1 MFAGARLSEAWA
13 WLRKRADVA
22 ILIGFL
28 AYGIAAWWPTRALPY
43 YWDAAAFVV
52 DAARDMLRAHFTP
65 FVPTHAYFAH
75 PPLFI
80 AIVAAA
86 WRLFGESRVVAHAVV
101 FPFLPLAMGA
111 IYFLGKQL
119 HGRLLGA
126 AASVLFG
133 AMPLTLAEYGQIY
146 FDLPIAAVVVCGL
159 LAWVARHRGTAGVVF
174 AVAAAMKI
182 PAVIV
187 PGSLLVMLALS
198 REHRREFR
206 AYAALAPPFA
216 IVVAWLVYHHYV
228 TGWWFSNADRARYV
242 PAGALAIAEHAVI
255 LVRSS
260 FIAQFRWVLLAG
272 AVAAAIVLR
281 RRGERVF
288 DPSLV
293 DLLACVVG
301 GVVFF
306 VNTNEFLT
314 RYVLFILPAFVTGAL
329 VLVRRA
335 LVRAPAFV
343 AFTGA
348 TLAAFAFRWHPQIAY
363 TSRYELQ
370 PNEDLSYLDMIRIG
384 RAAAGYVAQKQAD
397 AEIYGGFHEI
407 YQLTEPWQGY
417 LERPL
422 AVIACAGF
430 ERHAGV
436 RQVVYIH
443 AYEPQQ
449 IACRAIVDKTG
460 ARALRRFE
468 SNGKWLEIWRV
479 PAAP

>member
-1 MFAGARLSEAWA
+1 MIGLARRNEAWA
-13 WLRKRADVA
+13 CVCKRADVA
-22 ILIGFL
+22 IPIGLF
-28 AYGIAAWWPTRALPY
+28 AYAVAVWWPTRALPY
-43 YWDAAAFVV
+43 YWDGAAFVV

-86 WRLFGESRVVAHAVV
+86 WGLFGESRVVAHAVV

-111 IYFLGKQL
+111 LYFLGKCL

-126 AASVLFG
+126 AAAILFG
-133 AMPLTLAEYGQIY
+133 AMPLVLAEYGQIY

-159 LAWVARHRGTAGVVF
+159 FAWVAHRRATAGVLF

-187 PGSLLVMLALS
+187 PGSLLVTLALS
-198 REHRREFR
+198 REHRREVR

-216 IVVAWLVYHHYV
+216 IVVAWLVYHHQV
-228 TGWWFSNADRARYV
+228 TGWWFSNGDRARYV
-242 PAGALAIAEHAVI
+242 PTGATSIAEHAAI
-255 LVRSS
+255 LFRSC

-272 AVAAAIVLR
+272 GAVAAIVLR

-288 DPSLV
+288 APSLV
-293 DLLACVVG
+293 ALLACVLG
-301 GVVFF
+301 GVAFF
-306 VNTNEFLT
+306 VSTNVFLT
-314 RYVLFILPAFVTGAL
+314 RYILLILPPYVTGVL
-329 VLVRRA
+329 LLVRRA
-335 LVRAPAFV
+335 LVRAPAFA

-348 TLAAFAFRWHPQIAY
+348 TLVAFVFRWHPQIAY

-370 PNEDLSYLDMIRIG
+370 PNEDLSYLDMIGIG
-384 RAAAGYVAQKQAD
+384 RAAAGYVAKNHVD

-417 LERPL
+417 LEQPL
-422 AVIACAGF
+422 AVSTCGRF

-436 RQVVYIH
+436 KQVVYIH
-443 AYEPQQ
+443 GYEPEQ
-449 IACRAIVDKTG
+449 IACHEVVNETG
-460 ARALRRFE
+460 ARAIKRFE
-468 SNGKWLEIWRV
+468 SNGKWLEIWRL
-479 PAAP
+479 PTAP